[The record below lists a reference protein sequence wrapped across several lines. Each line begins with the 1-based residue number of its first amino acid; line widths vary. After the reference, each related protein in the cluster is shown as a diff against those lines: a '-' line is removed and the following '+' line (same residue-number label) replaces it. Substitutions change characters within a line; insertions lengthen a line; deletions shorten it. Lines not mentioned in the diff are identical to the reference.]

1 MFKEKAIAMFNNTM
15 FTFSTIDSMSEPIH
29 ASVERLYLAA
39 REIRAV
45 TGQSAVARLLDQTPQ
60 TVKNWEK
67 RGISEG
73 GALIA
78 QRRIGCD
85 ANWLLDGRG
94 AMTLTDAWTGAT
106 AAMATEPDR
115 SIYALPIA
123 WPFKTVTR
131 SQYDS
136 LTAEQKAHVEAGIR
150 MLLQIAGPD
159 EKQYTPEKDA
169 AA

>member
-1 MFKEKAIAMFNNTM
+1 MFKQKAIATFNNAM
-15 FTFSTIDSMSEPIH
+15 FTFSTIDGMLEPIH

-94 AMTLTDAWTGAT
+94 AMTITDAWAGTGAS
-106 AAMATEPDR
+106 MATEPDR
-115 SIYALPIA
+115 PVYALPIA

-131 SQYDS
+131 NQYDS
-136 LTAEQKAHVEAGIR
+136 LTAEQKAHIEASIR

-159 EKQYTPEKDA
+159 AKQHLPEKDA